1 MAEKLFGFDTDRRW
15 EYENGFYLTGHVTR
29 IAKMLAHYE
38 LYKSIVNLPGHI
50 VECGV
55 YKGASFIRFG
65 TFREVLESPYSRK
78 IIGFDAFGKFP
89 EQEASDD
96 RKFVEKFE
104 GEGGHGIS
112 VQELKEVLAYKSLA
126 NYELIQGDVADT
138 IPAYLAEHPELKIAL
153 LHIDVDVYK
162 PSVAI
167 LNHLYDRVVRGGL
180 VVFDDFGTVAGETRA
195 VDEFFAGKDAVIE
208 KLPISHIPA
217 YFRKK

>member
-1 MAEKLFGFDTDRRW
+1 MAEKLFGFDIDRRW
-15 EYENGFYLTGHVTR
+15 DYENGFYLTSHVTR
-29 IAKMLAHYE
+29 TAKMLAHYE
-38 LYKSIVNLPGHI
+38 LYKSIVHLPGHI

-65 TFREVLESPYSRK
+65 SFREILESPYSRK

-96 RKFVEKFE
+96 RKFIEKFE
-104 GEGGHGIS
+104 GEGGPGIS
-112 VQELKEVLAYKSLA
+112 VEELKTVLAYKALT
-126 NYELIQGDVADT
+126 NYELIQGDVTDT
-138 IPAYLAEHPELKIAL
+138 IPAYLSNHPELKIAL

-162 PSVAI
+162 PSIAI

-195 VDEFFAGKDAVIE
+195 VDEFFEREDVVIE

-217 YFRKK
+217 YLRKK